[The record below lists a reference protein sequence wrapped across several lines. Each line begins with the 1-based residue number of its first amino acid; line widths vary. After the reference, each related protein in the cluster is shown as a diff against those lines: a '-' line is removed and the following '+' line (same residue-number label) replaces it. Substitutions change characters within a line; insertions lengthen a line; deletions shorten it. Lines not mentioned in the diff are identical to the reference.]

1 LQKFYIE
8 MSLLCFVYPTD
19 PFQFSPDFLVQS
31 KHAFFIPSKKFQK
44 NMIFLPWSWSADK
57 DTNLE
62 LDFVLKLNSSVC
74 ILTALAIVSNQFSIQ
89 NMVNMNGTGY
99 LTVTFKPTS
108 SRT

>member
-1 LQKFYIE
+1 

-31 KHAFFIPSKKFQK
+31 KHVFFYFPSKKFQK
-44 NMIFLPWSWSADK
+44 NLIFLTWSWSADK
-57 DTNLE
+57 GTKLQ
-62 LDFVLKLNSSVC
+62 LDFVLELNSSVC

-99 LTVTFKPTS
+99 MIPNKVPVAFKPTS

>member
-1 LQKFYIE
+1 

-31 KHAFFIPSKKFQK
+31 KHVFFIPSKKFQK

-62 LDFVLKLNSSVC
+62 MDFVLELNSSFC

-89 NMVNMNGTGY
+89 NMVNMNGTDY
-99 LTVTFKPTS
+99 MIPTNTVPVAFKPTS